1 MEDRLAGWGAN
12 RWRREEAGEGKG
24 GSSRHGSLSIILV
37 VLLTVMIATT
47 TYHTRNGTTVV
58 LTRSP

>member
-12 RWRREEAGEGKG
+12 RWRREEDGEGKV

-47 TYHTRNGTTVV
+47 TYQTRNGTTVV